1 MDRKAPAA
9 TENAKLRRKREQ
21 VKENG
26 SVRDT
31 KLRLEKIYRKRRE
44 TEKKKNVVKTIFYI
58 TVPINE
64 VKVK

>member
-31 KLRLEKIYRKRRE
+31 KLRLEKIYRK
-44 TEKKKNVVKTIFYI
+44 
-58 TVPINE
+58 
-64 VKVK
+64 